1 MRAFRGSVLMAGL
14 AAVLLS
20 GFQPAWA
27 DSEYGDHKG
36 SGEYGHGKG
45 YGEHGGHG
53 MGMGWH
59 GSTSHFIRH
68 LLKHQKEIG
77 LKDDQVAKLKDLLL
91 NLDKTRI
98 KMEAAILVAER
109 ELRALVEDEKSDLSA
124 IEAKLKEAESQEA
137 ALRLAAIKARRD
149 ALALLTPEQREKQK
163 AEHEKMMQRHRTM
176 ERGSGYGDAHKKQD
190 NDKRDD
196 KH

>member
-1 MRAFRGSVLMAGL
+1 MNALRGSILATGL
-14 AAVLLS
+14 AAVLVFGSL
-20 GFQPAWA
+20 PAWA
-27 DSEYGDHKG
+27 DREEYGDHKG
-36 SGEYGHGKG
+36 SGEYGHARGHA
-45 YGEHGGHG
+45 EHGGHG
-53 MGMGWH
+53 MDWH
-59 GSTSHFIRH
+59 SSTSHFIRH

-77 LKDDQVAKLKDLLL
+77 LKDDQVAKLKELQL

-98 KMEAAILVAER
+98 KMEADILVAER

-163 AEHEKMMQRHRTM
+163 AEHEKMMQRYRMM
-176 ERGSGYGDAHKKQD
+176 ERGGGHSDAHKKKGGED
-190 NDKRDD
+190 SDD